1 MLEFYDDLTPKQRSH
16 PFRVFVGAISL
27 ILSFIWLYESIQK
40 ASSLSLFSLGF
51 FIFLLIIGLW
61 HILEGA
67 GVQVNRIF
75 GNACIRINEE
85 MIYIKGQLFGPA
97 ISLPWEMIKS
107 ITLKPYKVEV
117 LDSQGECMEF
127 DFSRLDYKQME
138 NVKEVLHAMAQKKE
152 IGVVVH

>member
-1 MLEFYDDLTPKQRSH
+1 MLEFYDDLNPKQRTH
-16 PFRVFVGAISL
+16 PFRVIVGVISL
-27 ILSFIWLYESIQK
+27 LLSFIWLYESLQK
-40 ASSLSLFSLGF
+40 GASLSLFSLGF
-51 FIFLLIIGLW
+51 FLFLLIIGVW

-67 GVQVNRIF
+67 GIQVNRIF

-85 MIYIKGQLFGPA
+85 MIYIRGQLFGPA
-97 ISLPWEMIKS
+97 ITLQWEMVKS

-117 LDSQGECMEF
+117 LDSHGQCMEF

-138 NVKEVLHAMAQKKE
+138 NLKEVLHVMAQKKE